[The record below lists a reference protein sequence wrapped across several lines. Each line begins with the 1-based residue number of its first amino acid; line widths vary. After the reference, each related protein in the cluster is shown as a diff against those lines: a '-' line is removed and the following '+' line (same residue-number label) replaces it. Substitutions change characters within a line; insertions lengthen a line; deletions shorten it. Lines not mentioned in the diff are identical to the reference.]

1 MKNVMNSTNMSKEM
15 AREILS
21 GINIKPTAQRID
33 IARVLLYKDQHLSAE
48 DVMVR
53 LNENAHDISRATVY
67 NTLNLFVDKGLVRRV
82 IIDASKIYYDS
93 KNTPHSHYFNEDTGE
108 ILDFECDDIQ
118 VKPSLNLPKNTYQEG
133 LDVVVRIKNCK

>member
-1 MKNVMNSTNMSKEM
+1 MKNIMNSTNMSKGM

-48 DVMVR
+48 DVMVS

-82 IIDASKIYYDS
+82 IIDGSKIYYDS
-93 KNTPHSHYFNEDTGE
+93 KITPHSHYF
-108 ILDFECDDIQ
+108 
-118 VKPSLNLPKNTYQEG
+118 
-133 LDVVVRIKNCK
+133 